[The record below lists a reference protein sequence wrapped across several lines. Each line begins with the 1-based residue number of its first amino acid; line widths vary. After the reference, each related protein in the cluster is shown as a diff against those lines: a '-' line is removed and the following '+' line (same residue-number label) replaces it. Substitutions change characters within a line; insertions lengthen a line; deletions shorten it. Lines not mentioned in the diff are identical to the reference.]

1 MGFGSRGQQ
10 SPAADYSAKRGVN
23 GACGTSGNNVCT
35 TATLYGTTPSP
46 APSPVTISATIT
58 GMTTTSITYTINSIN
73 GSTSTSTSYS
83 FTSTNYPNFS
93 IQIDNGNAT
102 STLPSSIV
110 VGNTYTTLLS
120 EINLSLGTYTVT
132 INNINNVLPSTSW
145 LTITSL
151 PITLSITS

>member
-10 SPAADYSAKRGVN
+10 SPAADYSAKRGVI
-23 GACGTSGNNVCT
+23 GSCGISGNNSCT
-35 TATLYGTTPSP
+35 AATLYGTTPSP
-46 APSPVTISATIT
+46 VPSPVTISATIT

-73 GSTSTSTSYS
+73 GSTLISYS
-83 FTSTNYPNFS
+83 FSSTNYPNFS

-132 INNINNVLPSTSW
+132 INNVLPSTSW

-151 PITLSITS
+151 PITLTITS